1 MLGNLPAKEENAVVL
16 PIGCFIADSVFQYE
30 VYK

>member
-1 MLGNLPAKEENAVVL
+1 MLGNLPSKEENAVVL

-30 VYK
+30 VYY